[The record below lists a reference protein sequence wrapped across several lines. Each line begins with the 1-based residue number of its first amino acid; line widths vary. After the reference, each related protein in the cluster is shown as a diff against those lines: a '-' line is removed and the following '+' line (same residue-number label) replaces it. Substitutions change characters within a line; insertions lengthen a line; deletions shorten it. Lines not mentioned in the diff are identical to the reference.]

1 MKLHTHAHTLHT
13 YNTHTI
19 LSTTD
24 SILETRLVD
33 PELDMALAG
42 EVEEAF
48 SKALDAD
55 LGANFLVNLVL
66 QLDDMVMT
74 SDGEDVAGSA
84 YTNK

>member
-1 MKLHTHAHTLHT
+1 MNLYTHANTLHT
-13 YNTHTI
+13 CNTHTI

-74 SDGEDVAGSA
+74 SDGEDAAGGA

>member
-1 MKLHTHAHTLHT
+1 
-13 YNTHTI
+13 
-19 LSTTD
+19 
-24 SILETRLVD
+24 
-33 PELDMALAG
+33 MALAG

-74 SDGEDVAGSA
+74 SDGEDAAGGA